1 MVKFKHFKRDGHEDV
16 CEIFS
21 LFWRDAKFFNQIYYI
36 KIYSYLT

>member
-21 LFWRDAKFFNQIYYI
+21 LFWRDANVLIIFITLRFIH
-36 KIYSYLT
+36 T